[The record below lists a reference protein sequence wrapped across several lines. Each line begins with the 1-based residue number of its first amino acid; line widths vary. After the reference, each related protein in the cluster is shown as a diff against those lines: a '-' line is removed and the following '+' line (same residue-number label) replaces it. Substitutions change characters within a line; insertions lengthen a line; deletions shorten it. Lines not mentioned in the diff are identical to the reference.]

1 MRLRINLREIL
12 SVVFTTGS
20 RRLVEPNPGSSK
32 PNTNQPAA
40 RTLNILVS
48 SDSILWSEG
57 LRTEN
62 KAWYHVKLWLEKN
75 AGHQVTE
82 RIEAHAG
89 EVIKKS
95 SIADNFT
102 STNAKVSSNIIK
114 LFVRSYGVFLIDS

>member
-1 MRLRINLREIL
+1 L
-12 SVVFTTGS
+12 SVVFTTV
-20 RRLVEPNPGSSK
+20 LAVSSSLAQV
-32 PNTNQPAA
+32 PQNQTTNQTAA
-40 RTLNILVS
+40 RPLNILVS

-62 KAWYHVKLWLEKN
+62 FAWFHVKLWREKN
-75 AGHQVTE
+75 AGRQVTE

-89 EVIKKS
+89 AVIKKS